1 MTDIVN
7 TAINENMP
15 ELGIKSQIDSNKK
28 KILISHTYKDKPL
41 ADIVYQMLLHNN
53 VPAEDIIYTNCDDE
67 ICRIPEGVSIYDYLR
82 NFFVESYSTQ
92 KYMSFLLLVRTH
104 NVRGVQWQ
112 RLVPLG

>member
-1 MTDIVN
+1 MHYCSHWRTRPTNEMTDIVN

-92 KYMSFLLLVRTH
+92 KYMSFYY
-104 NVRGVQWQ
+104 
-112 RLVPLG
+112 